1 MKPGDKV
8 VFKGGSSQHP
18 IIVKGTVFLGS
29 NRLLVRDEQGI
40 VYNPIGWKIETSSNN
55 KEEGKQDAE

>member
-8 VFKGGSSQHP
+8 IFKGGSSQHP
-18 IIVKGTVFLGS
+18 IIVKGTIFLWS
-29 NRLLVRDEQGI
+29 DRLLVQDEQGI

-55 KEEGKQDAE
+55 NEEGKQDAE